1 MSIAEESIPKT
12 SSNKKHKSWF
22 NDNCKTAI
30 RLRKVALRSKFNL
43 QPSAK
48 KFNNFNIHRAKTRRI
63 IKTSKKTSYRNYVN
77 KLKVEE
83 CKSHVLIRT
92 LSYFSKWKR

>member
-48 KFNNFNIHRAKTRRI
+48 NFNNFNIHIA
-63 IKTSKKTSYRNYVN
+63 KTSKKTSYRNYVN